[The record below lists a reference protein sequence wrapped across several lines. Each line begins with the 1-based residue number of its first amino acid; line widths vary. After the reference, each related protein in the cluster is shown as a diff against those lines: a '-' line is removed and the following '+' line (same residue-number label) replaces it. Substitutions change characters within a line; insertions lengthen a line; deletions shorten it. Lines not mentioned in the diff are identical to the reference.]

1 LVLTAVT
8 RKSGAKLLIY
18 FWLAK
23 EWAIFL
29 LQFGISNACVIRSH
43 EVFDKGLLRQFDIL
57 KGDGT
62 VVVASLAEL
71 GVNDFIDKVG
81 DAFLGVFLQT
91 A

>member
-1 LVLTAVT
+1 MV
-8 RKSGAKLLIY
+8 
-18 FWLAK
+18 
-23 EWAIFL
+23 
-29 LQFGISNACVIRSH
+29 RSH

-62 VVVASLAEL
+62 VVIASLAEL
-71 GVNDFIDKVG
+71 GVNDFVDKVG